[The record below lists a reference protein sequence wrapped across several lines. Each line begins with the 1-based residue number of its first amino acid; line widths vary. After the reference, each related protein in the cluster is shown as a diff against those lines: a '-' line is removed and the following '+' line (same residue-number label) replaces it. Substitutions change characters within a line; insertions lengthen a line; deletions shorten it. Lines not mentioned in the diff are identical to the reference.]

1 MLDVSASG
9 GDNLKIKNAGSSK
22 QIIFFRFFNP
32 VILLCFYSVF
42 RGDSEGVAWGFREP
56 GPYQPPTN
64 PLPTP
69 YQHIKKKEKKQN
81 I

>member
-42 RGDSEGVAWGFREP
+42 RGDSEGIQRGLLGGSESR
-56 GPYQPPTN
+56 GPTN

-69 YQHIKKKEKKQN
+69 YQPPIN
-81 I
+81 T